1 MAKLLLYTEIEQAE
15 EYAGGVSVLEMRLK
29 EASDR
34 STKVNA
40 EEKLF
45 DEELTDFGEIANV
58 YKVFEPYAA
67 LWTNTAAFAA
77 VEPTWMHGTF
87 DKLDAAA
94 MSESISNWLKY
105 MNIYIHIHIF
115 ICMYLNMNLVC
126 VCIHII

>member
-15 EYAGGVSVLEMRLK
+15 EYAGGVSVLEMRHK

-45 DEELTDFGEIANV
+45 DEASTDFGEIANV

-67 LWTNTAAFAA
+67 LWTNA
-77 VEPTWMHGTF
+77 
-87 DKLDAAA
+87 D
-94 MSESISNWLKY
+94 
-105 MNIYIHIHIF
+105 
-115 ICMYLNMNLVC
+115 VC
-126 VCIHII
+126 